1 MNKPTSTR
9 AKTWL
14 LAAWLAVSS
23 LLLGAPS
30 QVMAATTSIANE
42 PLSTLSTS
50 STKPNILFV
59 LDNSGSMGWDY
70 MPDDVN
76 NAALSY
82 TTTYGYKSAQCNGV
96 AYDPTFTYAPPL
108 KADGTNYPNASFSAA
123 NPNGYGPTLS
133 GGTAYYSASN
143 VTTGT
148 GSKAFVFS
156 SGFLAGFFNGFNF
169 LGGLPPWSVGNVIT
183 AVDANDEN
191 HWVIGTIT
199 NITDAG
205 FCLFSCTRTITI
217 NVTSFNGTDAAADWK
232 VNLLQVDNLANST
245 YYQYTG
251 AETKMGWTYTA
262 SGVSNTTFKNE
273 CISHPGLTSPGEV
286 GDGQFTGVVVTAA
299 STEAQNYANW
309 YQYYRTRMLMTRT
322 AAGRAFQP
330 LTNRYRVGFS
340 TINNTG
346 ITEST
351 TLSTISA
358 GNAFLNVRDYDS
370 AQRSL
375 FMERLYNATPS
386 GGTPL
391 RTALAKAGSYFAKKV
406 SGQTYDPMQYACQRS
421 YAFLSTDG
429 YWNDGSN
436 PKQLDGTT
444 DIGQQDGADV
454 RPFSDG
460 ATSTSQT
467 VSTVTEQ
474 RQTNT
479 AVTVG
484 QKYTYDSYVY
494 TVGSCF
500 SPASGCSCFS
510 PVKKA
515 TTSLAVT
522 PTVSGTRVQ
531 LQDWVTTTTTTTTTT
546 SGVQSASTTVTGP
559 AGSTPSTTD
568 PSPSAPALAAWP
580 TTSGYVSGASSSCI
594 STGASRPAND
604 GGPYP
609 SGAASATLTGSPT
622 TVVLG
627 STPGGPTTTVT
638 GGSGGSSNTLADVAE
653 YYYLTDLRTSALAN
667 CTGALGTDVCD
678 NSLLT
683 ASGRDTATWQHMTTF
698 TLGLGVNGVLPYD
711 RYYLDRATVATST
724 YYQLL
729 AGTVLW
735 PAPVSGSVTTVD
747 DLWHAAVNGRGQYF
761 GANNATD
768 LTVGLSGALSGM
780 GKTPGAGASL
790 ALSSAKPSG
799 TDNLAFATSYTTVDW
814 TGDMLAYTV
823 DSSGAISTTPLSGS
837 AQAGVD
843 NLALRGSNAT
853 DQRNI
858 YYRKPGTTTLVAF
871 NYTNLTTDGLNTN
884 FTNFCSKSVSDS
896 ATIYPQQCTGLSAGQ
911 LTLANNGT
919 NLVNWLRGVSA
930 YEESNSANPLFR
942 GRVSALGDIINSEPV
957 YLAAPPFGYTDAG
970 YSAFKTATALRRAA
984 VYVGSNDGMLHAFS
998 GERTDMGAE
1007 LWSFVPTAVMA
1018 KMGRLANADYGNYH
1032 QYSVDG
1038 SPIVGDIVVGSTW
1051 KSILVGGFNAGG
1063 KGYYALDVTNPA
1075 SPSVL
1080 WEFTQG
1086 TASATATD
1094 VKDPDL
1100 GFTYGDPIITKRAD
1114 GTWVVVFASGYN
1126 NTGNGYL
1133 YVLNANTGAQLAK
1146 IPTYTSGTTPA
1157 GTVGTPSGLA
1167 RINAWID
1174 SPSNNTASRFY
1185 GGDLLGNLW
1194 RFDIDNLVAPNG
1206 KAQRLASF
1214 LVASSAAAPQ
1224 PITTRPELSYVTYGT
1239 VKYPMVF
1246 VATGRYLGT
1255 PDLSDTTQQAIYA
1268 IKDPLTA
1275 SDWGDVRANG
1285 AVVQQTVLTTGSVRT
1300 ASTNAVNLPAAGV
1313 AGWRV
1318 DLPTSKERVAVNMK
1332 AEYGIL
1338 VAYSVIPGT
1347 STCTAA
1353 GETGWQYVFDQ
1364 KTGSAVAGLAGIG
1377 SYLGSAAGVG
1387 STIVIVNGRMKILR
1401 RNRDGSIALDDIGE
1415 PPKDSTGGGFKRAA
1429 WRELINN

>member
-1 MNKPTSTR
+1 MNKPTSMQAR
-9 AKTWL
+9 TWL
-14 LAAWLAVSS
+14 MAAWLTVSS
-23 LLLGAPS
+23 LLLGAPHA
-30 QVMAATTSIANE
+30 MAATTSIANE
-42 PLSTLSTS
+42 PLATLSS
-50 STKPNILFV
+50 SNTKPNILFV

-76 NAALSY
+76 TAASSY

-96 AYDPTFTYAPPL
+96 AYDPTFTYAPPV
-108 KADGTNYPNASFSAA
+108 KADGTSYPNASFSAA
-123 NPNGYGPTLS
+123 NPNGFGPTLS
-133 GGTAYYSASN
+133 GGTAYYSDSN

-148 GSKAFVFS
+148 GSKSFVFT
-156 SGFLAGFFNGFNF
+156 SGFLAGLFNGFNF

-199 NITDAG
+199 NISNAG
-205 FCLFSCTRTITI
+205 ICLFSCTRTITI
-217 NVTSFNGTDAAADWK
+217 NVTSYNGTDSAADWK

-251 AETKMGWTYTA
+251 AQTKMGWTYTT

-273 CISHPGLTSPGEV
+273 CISHPGNPTGEA
-286 GDGQFTGVVVTAA
+286 GDGKFTGVVVTAG
-299 STEAQNYANW
+299 SSEAQNYANW

-346 ITEST
+346 VTEST

-358 GNAFLNVRDYDS
+358 GNAFLNVRDYDGT
-370 AQRSL
+370 QRGL
-375 FMERLYNATPS
+375 FMERLYNATPN

-391 RTALAKAGSYFAKKV
+391 RTALSKAGRYFAKKV

-460 ATSTSQT
+460 ATSTSET
-467 VSTVTEQ
+467 VSTATEQ

-484 QKYTYDSYVY
+484 QKYTYEGYTY

-510 PVKKA
+510 PVKKNVS
-515 TTSLAVT
+515 SLAVT
-522 PTVSGTRVQ
+522 PSVSGTRVQ
-531 LQDWVTTTTTTTTTT
+531 LQNWVTTTTTTTTTT
-546 SGVQSASTTVTGP
+546 AGVQSASTTVNSP
-559 AGSTPSTTD
+559 AGSTTSTTD
-568 PSPSAPALAAWP
+568 PSPAAPALAAWP
-580 TTSGYVSGASSSCI
+580 TTSGYVSATSSSCI
-594 STGASRPAND
+594 STGASRPASD

-609 SGAASATLTGSPT
+609 SGPAIVTLTGSPT

-627 STPGGPTTTVT
+627 TTTGGPTTTVT
-638 GGSGGSSNTLADVAE
+638 GGSGGSSNTLADVAQ
-653 YYYLTDLRTSALAN
+653 YYYKTDLRTSALAN

-698 TLGLGVNGVLPYD
+698 TLGLGVNGALPYD
-711 RYYLDRATVATST
+711 RYYLDHATVPTST
-724 YYQLL
+724 YYKLL
-729 AGTVLW
+729 AGSLLW

-768 LTVGLSGALSGM
+768 LTVALSGALAGM
-780 GKTPGAGASL
+780 GKTPGAGAAL
-790 ALSSAKPSG
+790 ALSSAKPL
-799 TDNLAFATSYTTVDW
+799 TVDNLVFSTSYTTVDW
-814 TGDMLAYTV
+814 TGDMLTYEIAT
-823 DSSGAISTTPLSGS
+823 DGRISSTPLAGT
-837 AQAGVD
+837 AQSGVD
-843 NLALRGSNAT
+843 NLALRGANAT
-853 DQRNI
+853 DRRNI
-858 YYRKPGTTTLVAF
+858 YYRKPGTTSLVAF
-871 NYTNLTTDGLNTN
+871 NYTNLTTDALTGH
-884 FTNFCSKSVSDS
+884 FTGFCSKSVSDT
-896 ATIYPQQCTGLSAGQ
+896 ATVYPQQCAGLTPTQ
-911 LTLANNGT
+911 LGYANNGSY
-919 NLVNWLRGVSA
+919 LVNWLRGEDTF
-930 YEESNSANPLFR
+930 EESKSTPLFR

-957 YLAAPPFGYTDAG
+957 YVSKPPFNYTDAG
-970 YSAFKTATALRRAA
+970 YSSFKTTNASRRAV
-984 VYVGSNDGMLHAFS
+984 VYVGGNDGMLHAFS
-998 GERTDMGAE
+998 GARADMGAE
-1007 LWSFVPTAVMA
+1007 LWAFVPTVVMP
-1018 KMGRLANADYGNYH
+1018 KMGRQANTYYGNYH
-1032 QYSVDG
+1032 QYYVDG
-1038 SPIVGDIVVGSTW
+1038 SPIYGDIKTGGNW
-1051 KSILVGGFNAGG
+1051 KSIVVGGFNAGG
-1063 KGYYALDVTNPA
+1063 KGYYALDVTNPT
-1075 SPSVL
+1075 SPTLL
-1080 WEFTQG
+1080 WEFTMG
-1086 TASATATD
+1086 VLSNAATD
-1094 VKDPDL
+1094 SKDPDL
-1100 GFTYGDPIITKRAD
+1100 GLTYGDPIITKRAD

-1133 YVLNANTGAQLAK
+1133 YVLNANTGVQLAK
-1146 IPTYTSGTTPA
+1146 IPTYTTGTTPA
-1157 GTVGTPSGLA
+1157 GTLGTPSGLA
-1167 RINAWID
+1167 KINAWLD
-1174 SPSNNTASRFY
+1174 SPDNNSALRFY

-1214 LVASSAAAPQ
+1214 LIGSSASTPQ
-1224 PITTRPELSYVTYGT
+1224 PIMTKPILSNAKYGT
-1239 VKYPMVF
+1239 TKYPMVF
-1246 VATGRYLGT
+1246 VGTGRYLGT
-1255 PDLSDTTQQAIYA
+1255 PDQTDATQQSIYG

-1285 AVVQQTVLTTGSVRT
+1285 SLVQQTVTIDALGRRKISN
-1300 ASTNAVNLPAAGV
+1300 NAVNLSAAGV

-1318 DLPTSKERVAVNMK
+1318 DLPDSKERIAVDMRV
-1332 AEYGIL
+1332 EYGVL
-1338 VAYSVIPGT
+1338 VAGSTIPGT
-1347 STCTAA
+1347 ATCSAA
-1353 GETGWQYVFDQ
+1353 GETGAPYTFDML
-1364 KTGSAVAGLAGIG
+1364 TGSAI
-1377 SYLGSAAGVG
+1377 SADGVISPG
-1387 STIVIVNGRMKILR
+1387 PGKGVVGVTIIIVNGRLIRVTKY
-1401 RNRDGSIALDDIGE
+1401 RDGSITYEDIGE
-1415 PPKDSTGGGFKRAA
+1415 APADAGSGGFKRAS
-1429 WRELINN
+1429 WRELITN

>member
-1 MNKPTSTR
+1 MNKPTSSR
-9 AKTWL
+9 AQTWL
-14 LAAWLAVSS
+14 LAAWLTVSG
-23 LLLGAPS
+23 LLLGAPT

-42 PLSTLSTS
+42 PLATMSTT

-76 NAALSY
+76 TAASSY

-96 AYDPTFTYAPPL
+96 AYDPTFTYSPPL
-108 KADGTNYPNASFSAA
+108 KADGSSFPNASFSAA
-123 NPNGYGPTLS
+123 NPNGFGPTLS
-133 GGTAYYSASN
+133 GGTAYYSGSN

-148 GSKAFVFS
+148 GSKSFEFT
-156 SGFLAGFFNGFNF
+156 SGFLAGLFNGFNF
-169 LGGLPPWSVGNVIT
+169 LGGLPPWSVGDVIT

-191 HWVIGTIT
+191 HWVIGTVT
-199 NITDAG
+199 NVANAG
-205 FCLFSCTRTITI
+205 ICLFSCTRTITI
-217 NVTSFNGTDAAADWK
+217 NVTSYNGTDSAADWK
-232 VNLLQVDNLANST
+232 VNELQVDNLANST
-245 YYQYTG
+245 YYRYTG
-251 AETKMGWTYTA
+251 AQTKMGWTYTT

-273 CISHPGLTSPGEV
+273 CISHPGNPAGEA
-286 GDGQFTGVVVTAA
+286 GDGKFTGVVVTAG
-299 STEAQNYANW
+299 SSEAQNYANW

-346 ITEST
+346 ITESN

-375 FMERLYNATPS
+375 FMERLYNATPN

-391 RTALAKAGSYFAKKV
+391 RTALSKAGRYFAKKV

-436 PKQLDGTT
+436 PKQLNGTT

-467 VSTVTEQ
+467 VSTVSEQ

-479 AVTVG
+479 AVTVA
-484 QKYTYDSYVY
+484 QKYTYEGY
-494 TVGSCF
+494 TYSVGSCF

-510 PVKKA
+510 PVKK
-515 TTSLAVT
+515 TTTALAVT
-522 PTVSGTRVQ
+522 PSVSGTRVQ
-531 LQDWVTTTTTTTTTT
+531 LQDFVTTTTVTTTTTA
-546 SGVQSASTTVTGP
+546 GVQSSSTAVTGP
-559 AGSTPSTTD
+559 AGSSTTTTD
-568 PSPSAPALAAWP
+568 PSPSAPALASWP
-580 TTSGYVSGASSSCI
+580 TTSGYASATSSSCI
-594 STGASRPAND
+594 STGASRPASN
-604 GGPYP
+604 GGPYA
-609 SGAASATLTGSPT
+609 SGPATATATSSPT

-627 STPGGPTTTVT
+627 TTTGGPTTTVT
-638 GGSGGSSNTLADVAE
+638 GGSGGSSNTLADVAQ
-653 YYYLTDLRTSALAN
+653 YYYMTDLRTSALAN

-683 ASGRDTATWQHMTTF
+683 VSGRDTATWQHMTTF
-698 TLGLGVNGVLPYD
+698 TLGLGVNGALTYD
-711 RYYLDRATVATST
+711 RYYLDHATDPTSS
-724 YYQLL
+724 YYKLL
-729 AGTVLW
+729 AGSLLW

-768 LTVGLSGALSGM
+768 LTVALSGALAGM
-780 GKTPGAGASL
+780 GKTPGAGAAL
-790 ALSSAKPSG
+790 AISSAKPSG
-799 TDNLAFATSYTTVDW
+799 NDNLAFATSYTTVDW
-814 TGDMLAYTV
+814 TGDMVAYTV
-823 DSSGAISTTPLSGS
+823 ASNGTISTTPLAGS

-843 NLALRGSNAT
+843 NLALRGANAT
-853 DQRNI
+853 DRRNI

-871 NYTNLTTDGLNTN
+871 NSTNLTTDGLNTN

-896 ATIYPQQCTGLSAGQ
+896 VTIYPQQCTALSAGQ

-919 NLVNWLRGVSA
+919 NLVNWLRGVNT
-930 YEESNSANPLFR
+930 YEESNAANPLFR

-957 YLAAPPFGYTDAG
+957 YLAAPPFGYIDAG
-970 YSAFKTATALRRAA
+970 YAAFKTAKALRRAV
-984 VYVGSNDGMLHAFS
+984 VYVGGNDGMLHAFS
-998 GERTDMGAE
+998 GERADMGVE
-1007 LWSFVPTAVMA
+1007 LWAFVPTAVMP
-1018 KMGRLANADYGNYH
+1018 KLGRLANADYGNYH

-1063 KGYYALDVTNPA
+1063 KGYYALDITNPA

-1086 TASATATD
+1086 AASVTATD
-1094 VKDPDL
+1094 AKDPDL
-1100 GFTYGDPIITKRAD
+1100 GLTYGDPIITKRAD

-1133 YVLNANTGAQLAK
+1133 YVLNANTGVQLAK

-1194 RFDIDNLVAPNG
+1194 RFDIDNVVAPNG

-1214 LVASSAAAPQ
+1214 LVGSSAAAPQ
-1224 PITTRPELSYVTYGT
+1224 PITTRPELSYVKYGT

-1255 PDLSDTTQQAIYA
+1255 PDLSDATQQAIYA

-1285 AVVQQTVLTTGSVRT
+1285 AVVQQTVITTGSVRT
-1300 ASTNAVNLPAAGV
+1300 ASTNAVNLSAAGV

-1318 DLPTSKERVAVNMK
+1318 DLPTSKERVAINMK
-1332 AEYGIL
+1332 ADYGIL

-1347 STCTAA
+1347 SSCTAS
-1353 GETGWQYVFDQ
+1353 GETGWRYIFDQ
-1364 KTGSAVAGLAGIG
+1364 KTGSAVSGLGGIG
-1377 SYLGSAAGVG
+1377 SYLGSTSGVG
-1387 STIVIVNGRMKILR
+1387 GLIAIVDGRIKIGG
-1401 RNRDGSIALDDIGE
+1401 RNRDGSITWDDI
-1415 PPKDSTGGGFKRAA
+1415 KDEDKVPGGGGFKRAA